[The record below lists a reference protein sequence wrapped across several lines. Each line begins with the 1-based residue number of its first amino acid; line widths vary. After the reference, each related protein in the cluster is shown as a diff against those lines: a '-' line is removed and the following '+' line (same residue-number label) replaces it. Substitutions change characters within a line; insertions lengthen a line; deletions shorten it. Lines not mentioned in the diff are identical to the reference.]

1 MFPRQTVPN
10 RHGRR
15 LPETPH
21 GATKMQLAR
30 PWLRCGPAC
39 QAPGGRQTIFWS
51 NGGEMVLGLKVLI
64 WGLYEGYIRV
74 IWGDIRISWDYDVD
88 VLQNHR
94 DHSPDFHFW
103 FLIIPLK
110 LVDVTCTTRDTRM
123 FRTKCWPPTTTD
135 GLFETKNKTKN
146 SGWGP
151 LVPYV
156 WPVATMESETRF
168 IGVWDAGSIDLSSG
182 VPFDDPK
189 SSKNQGSI
197 AENEEM

>member
-1 MFPRQTVPN
+1 MPFPNSLNDKTHVFPHQTVPN

-15 LPETPH
+15 PPETPH

-39 QAPGGRQTIFWS
+39 QAPGGHQTIS
-51 NGGEMVLGLKVLI
+51 GRMVRR
-64 WGLYEGYIRV
+64 WGLYESYIGF

-94 DHSPDFHFW
+94 DHSPDSHFW

-123 FRTKCWPPTTTD
+123 FRTKC
-135 GLFETKNKTKN
+135 
-146 SGWGP
+146 
-151 LVPYV
+151 
-156 WPVATMESETRF
+156 
-168 IGVWDAGSIDLSSG
+168 
-182 VPFDDPK
+182 
-189 SSKNQGSI
+189 
-197 AENEEM
+197 